1 MEGKHLKVISTVHI
15 YRSASQ
21 HVLLQQILAI
31 VADEP
36 SFRALGLAMRPRG
49 RSVPRLNEAPCT
61 RRVPCSA
68 SPVFPPSGRASAAVS
83 RRSLSSL
90 NRRDS

>member
-36 SFRALGLAMRPRG
+36 SFRALGLAMHPRG
-49 RSVPRLNEAPCT
+49 RSVPRPNEGPSTRRAP
-61 RRVPCSA
+61 RRPSAKRVPCFPSA
-68 SPVFPPSGRASAAVS
+68 RAQLFRVALAH
-83 RRSLSSL
+83 R
-90 NRRDS
+90 